1 MATNPFFFKSFL
13 SIDPSGYSSATVP
26 VVKKVADVFL
36 KLLSINCFMN
46 SYEASRAS
54 KFVFGSKPRLRVKSY
69 EKSSKSIEKYIG
81 SFRIYFLIVT
91 KKFLLVL
98 VTVA

>member
-1 MATNPFFFKSFL
+1 
-13 SIDPSGYSSATVP
+13 
-26 VVKKVADVFL
+26 
-36 KLLSINCFMN
+36 MN
-46 SYEASRAS
+46 SYEVSRAS

-91 KKFLLVL
+91 KKFLFVL
-98 VTVA
+98 VIVA

>member
-1 MATNPFFFKSFL
+1 
-13 SIDPSGYSSATVP
+13 
-26 VVKKVADVFL
+26 
-36 KLLSINCFMN
+36 MN

-54 KFVFGSKPRLRVKSY
+54 KFVFGSKPRLRIKSY